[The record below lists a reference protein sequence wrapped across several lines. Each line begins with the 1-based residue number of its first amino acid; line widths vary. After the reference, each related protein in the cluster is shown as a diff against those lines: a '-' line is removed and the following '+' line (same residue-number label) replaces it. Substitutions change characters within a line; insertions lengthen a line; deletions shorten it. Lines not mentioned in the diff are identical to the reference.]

1 MTFFAANTGTSSN
14 RFDAI
19 FAAVIASCADFCAGA
34 RQGRDL
40 ADRYYDLDRRSGS
53 DPARPGPTCSESAQ
67 AALRG
72 TRH

>member
-1 MTFFAANTGTSSN
+1 MTFIAANARTSSN

-19 FAAVIASCADFCAGA
+19 FAAVVASCADFCAGV

-40 ADRYYDLDRRSGS
+40 ADRYRDLDRRSGS
-53 DPARPGPTCSESAQ
+53 DLARLGLTRSEIAQ
-67 AALRG
+67 AALHG